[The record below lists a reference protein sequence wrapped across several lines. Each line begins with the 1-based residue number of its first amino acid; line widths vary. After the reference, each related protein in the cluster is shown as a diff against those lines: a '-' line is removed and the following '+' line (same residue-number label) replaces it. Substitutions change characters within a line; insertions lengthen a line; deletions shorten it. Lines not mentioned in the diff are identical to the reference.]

1 MCCRPRSIRV
11 FGRVKST
18 PTLRRSYRPCGTS
31 SVGILSAPLAAKG
44 GDTMSEP
51 LAETIMREDGSAPAS
66 PSDPCVLVI
75 FGASG
80 DLTRRLLV
88 PSLYNL
94 AHDKLLSQN
103 FAVVGVARSE
113 SSHEDF
119 GRSCIKL
126 STNQIGWGTW
136 SR

>member
-1 MCCRPRSIRV
+1 MCCRHRSIRAS
-11 FGRVKST
+11 GRVKST
-18 PTLRRSYRPCGTS
+18 PMLRRSCRPCVTS
-31 SVGILSAPLAAKG
+31 SAGILNARLAARG
-44 GDTMSEP
+44 GNTMSEP
-51 LAETIMREDGSAPAS
+51 LADTVMQEEGSIPTS

-80 DLTRRLLV
+80 DLTRRLLI